1 MCFLT
6 WGRSVNLYEPFITLR
21 YWASKSMIF
30 MVQSEKMFSSWKKT
44 PVFSGCWTH
53 STVSTK
59 VTGHS
64 YEMEEALMDPAPG
77 VTVSRD
83 SGHRYG

>member
-1 MCFLT
+1 
-6 WGRSVNLYEPFITLR
+6 
-21 YWASKSMIF
+21 MIF
-30 MVQSEKMFSSWKKT
+30 MVQREKMFSSWKKT

-64 YEMEEALMDPAPG
+64 YEMEEALMEPAPG

-83 SGHRYG
+83 SGHRYGWFGPGPDASVLLA